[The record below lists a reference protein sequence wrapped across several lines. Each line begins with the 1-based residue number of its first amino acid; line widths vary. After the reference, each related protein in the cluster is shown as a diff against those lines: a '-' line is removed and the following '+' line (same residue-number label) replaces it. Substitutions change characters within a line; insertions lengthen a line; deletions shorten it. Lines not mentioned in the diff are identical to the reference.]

1 MIFNVNNTKVE
12 VLIPDIVPKLKP
24 ELADQLYA
32 NHEPNEIYEIL
43 RDYKR
48 KDHYEKSVNTV
59 GIWMSGGADSS
70 LLAYVLAKKIKDEN
84 LDIKIQPLSVRRGR
98 PNNPIYAGNI
108 NYITTGKNVTN
119 TEIIT
124 YKIKYTDVNGVEHEY
139 SEYNNMIGITVLNSY
154 SDPYVLKKHVT
165 LNVNEQNS
173 FSIDL

>member
-1 MIFNVNNTKVE
+1 SYVNINLKAFY
-12 VLIPDIVPKLKP
+12 LIETDNLEGGIVVNDS
-24 ELADQLYA
+24 ESY
-32 NHEPNEIYEIL
+32 
-43 RDYKR
+43 RDY
-48 KDHYEKSVNTV
+48 VLPWILNTTANDYYQNRNLTISDLSFIV
-59 GIWMSGGADSS
+59 QDPTIGRIIINPNNIPSENN
-70 LLAYVLAKKIKDEN
+70 KIRF
-84 LDIKIQPLSVRRGR
+84 IP
-98 PNNPIYAGNI
+98 NPIYAGNI

-173 FSIDL
+173 FSIDLNTISIVDEQY